1 MIYLK
6 VFAFNSK
13 DYINLSE
20 KVKKIC
26 YEFGYIL
33 KITENNSIT
42 KAGTTMVSS
51 HTQLVLHAHCA
62 PTIMDVTTNY
72 AANHQVCF

>member
-1 MIYLK
+1 M
-6 VFAFNSK
+6 
-13 DYINLSE
+13 
-20 KVKKIC
+20 C

-33 KITENNSIT
+33 KIIENNSIT

-51 HTQLVLHAHCA
+51 HTQLVLHAHYA